1 MLYLETVT
9 SHTFSILEKLL
20 DIPELIQFGLVGGTA
35 LSLLY
40 GHRISEDLDI
50 FSVTE
55 FDNDKIARA
64 LTKEF
69 KSEVQ
74 IRNTNPRFG
83 IFCYINGVKVDLVRH
98 PHHTIRP
105 LNIVDN
111 IRMFSIEDIMAMKIQ
126 AILGRGKKKDF
137 YDIAELLNHY
147 SVADFIKFHK
157 EKFDTQ
163 NLLISVPQAMLYFA
177 DAEESEDPKSL
188 KKQTWPSV
196 KKQISKKVRKYL
208 K

>member
-74 IRNTNPRFG
+74 IRNT
-83 IFCYINGVKVDLVRH
+83 C
-98 PHHTIRP
+98 
-105 LNIVDN
+105 
-111 IRMFSIEDIMAMKIQ
+111 
-126 AILGRGKKKDF
+126 
-137 YDIAELLNHY
+137 LLY
-147 SVADFIKFHK
+147 TSRCV
-157 EKFDTQ
+157 
-163 NLLISVPQAMLYFA
+163 
-177 DAEESEDPKSL
+177 
-188 KKQTWPSV
+188 
-196 KKQISKKVRKYL
+196 
-208 K
+208 